1 MNETRDLLERVGDRF
16 AFPADAFER
25 LEHRRD
31 RKRRDR
37 RMAAGVAGIAIF
49 AALVFGLARA
59 TLSGSGPLPAVPDQ
73 SPSPSIKTE
82 GLPQIIGN
90 SEAVV
95 MGRNSALEAVD
106 RTTGDRRTLVTCKD
120 PCIYIYRY
128 AVSTDRQWLAYEVS
142 TCLGA
147 LPCEPEAGIW
157 VANALGEQ
165 TQLTQSCQPE
175 ACDQVIWAWSP
186 AGATLAVGESGNAP
200 GLFTIDPQSGER
212 TQIANDDNVTAL
224 AWSLDGT
231 RVAYAASAPPI
242 GTSHKEVAAAYA
254 ESAIHVVELATG
266 RSTTL
271 SDALGYVETMA
282 WSPDGTRLVVDS
294 FVGDRDR
301 ITVLETDGSDQ
312 RVLVDQGAPQ
322 GPGAPA
328 WSPDGTRIAYVST
341 PGSVGPNGGR
351 FSFEVWVIGADGS
364 TPTRLFHGKCCIGD
378 WDGPVWSPDG
388 GRIAFFDDID
398 VDYGTWLVV
407 NADGTGGPTEID
419 ELEVKSWRSD
429 P

>member
-1 MNETRDLLERVGDRF
+1 MTDYRNVLERDLARVG
-16 AFPADAFER
+16 PAPFGFDDVAR
-25 LEHRRD
+25 RRD
-31 RKRRDR
+31 RKRRNQR
-37 RMAAGVAGIAIF
+37 IAAG
-49 AALVFGLARA
+49 ALGLAVGLA
-59 TLSGSGPLPAVPDQ
+59 AILIGSSLIRSEQSVPVQPAPTSELRPVLR
-73 SPSPSIKTE
+73 E
-82 GLPQIIGN
+82 GEVIVEGNGQGQVDALDPQ
-90 SEAVV
+90 
-95 MGRNSALEAVD
+95 
-106 RTTGDRRTLVTCKD
+106 TGDQRTLATCKD
-120 PCIYIYRY
+120 PCAYITRH
-128 AVSTDRQWLAYEVS
+128 AISADGRWLAYEIW

-147 LPCEPEAGIW
+147 LPCESEAGIW
-157 VANALGEQ
+157 ATNALGEDR
-165 TQLTQSCQPE
+165 QLTQQCDRPDSCHQE
-175 ACDQVIWAWSP
+175 VWAWSP

-212 TQIANDDNVTAL
+212 TDIANDDNVTAL
-224 AWSLDGT
+224 AWSPDGT

-294 FVGDRDR
+294 FVGDRER

-341 PGSVGPNGGR
+341 PGSVGPNSGH

-364 TPTRLFHGKCCIGD
+364 APTRLFHGKCCIGD

-398 VDYGTWLVV
+398 VDYGKWLVV
-407 NADGTGGPTEID
+407 NAGGTGGPTEID

-429 P
+429 A